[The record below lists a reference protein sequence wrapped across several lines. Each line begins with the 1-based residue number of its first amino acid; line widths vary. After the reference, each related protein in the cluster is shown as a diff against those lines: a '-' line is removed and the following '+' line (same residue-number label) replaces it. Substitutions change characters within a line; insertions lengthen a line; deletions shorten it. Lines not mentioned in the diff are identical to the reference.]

1 MRKVLPS
8 LLAFIIGCAIWEV
21 VRVTA
26 SLPPIILPSL
36 GSVFITVFTI
46 HDLWY
51 HAVLTSAEAA
61 AGFLLGNFIA
71 VALAIAIV
79 RWRSLE
85 SAIVPYAVALKTT
98 PVVAIAPI
106 LILWLGPGFASK
118 VVAAATVCFFPTLIN
133 GVRGLRAIDQ
143 DYLDLFDS
151 WKAGW
156 WQSLLYLRLPSS
168 LPYFFA
174 AIKLSTSLAL
184 VGALIAEFV
193 AADAGL
199 GFLIVVFSRRLD
211 TPELFATIAVCTAL
225 GVLWFLIIVLIERM
239 LTKRFSLLSKAGELF

>member
-8 LLAFIIGCAIWEV
+8 LLAFIIGCAIWEI
-21 VRVTA
+21 VRVAA

-36 GSVFITVFTI
+36 PAVFISAFTI

-51 HAVLTSAEAA
+51 HVGLTAAEAG
-61 AGFLLGNFIA
+61 AGFLLGNCIA

-98 PVVAIAPI
+98 PVIAFAPI

-143 DYLDLFDS
+143 DYLDLFSS

-211 TPELFATIAVCTAL
+211 TPELFATIAVCTML

-239 LTKRFSLLSKAGELF
+239 IAKRFGFLIKKGELF